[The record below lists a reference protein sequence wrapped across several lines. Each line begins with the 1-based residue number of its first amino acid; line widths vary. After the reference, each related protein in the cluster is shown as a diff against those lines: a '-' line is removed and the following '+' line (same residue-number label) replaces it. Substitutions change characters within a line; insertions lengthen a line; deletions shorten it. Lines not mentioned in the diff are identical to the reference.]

1 MERVLNSIK
10 SNTRIINSAMQL
22 VYEEKGALLLG
33 FLVSM
38 NIIVNYS
45 IEIKYFNKT
54 FLFKILTIPIFI
66 M

>member
-1 MERVLNSIK
+1 
-10 SNTRIINSAMQL
+10 MQL

-33 FLVSM
+33 FLVRL
-38 NIIVNYS
+38 IIKMNYS

>member
-1 MERVLNSIK
+1 MERVLNSMK

-38 NIIVNYS
+38 II
-45 IEIKYFNKT
+45 K
-54 FLFKILTIPIFI
+54 
-66 M
+66 